1 MTDVVHN
8 SVREREKVPVTD
20 VVHNSV
26 REREREKVPVTD
38 VVHNSVRERKGTNE
52 QPSVHDK
59 GQFCHRP

>member
-26 REREREKVPVTD
+26 RERERE
-38 VVHNSVRERKGTNE
+38 GT
-52 QPSVHDK
+52 SD
-59 GQFCHRP
+59 